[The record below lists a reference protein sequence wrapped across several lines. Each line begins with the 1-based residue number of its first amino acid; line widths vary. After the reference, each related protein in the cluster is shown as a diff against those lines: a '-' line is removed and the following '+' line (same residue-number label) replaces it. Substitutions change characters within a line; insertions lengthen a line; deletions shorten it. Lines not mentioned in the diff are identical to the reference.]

1 MEDTQVDNGFFEAYS
16 KKIKEEE
23 AKRAEA
29 AKKRA
34 DKQNGEGGS
43 TFKFDEIQYVGT
55 DKGKFLLLRF
65 LGLPIGSEAM
75 GYTRKPTDPK
85 EIIQLELKDSKGKKF
100 TVNLPLHAKDDKD
113 EHILFRIYNKVTE
126 SVKVGDAWVPKWK
139 DKFPELYELVTKGG
153 FTKNDGN
160 SYTYANGLKGI
171 QVTIYN
177 VFDRGDDWCKNNK
190 HSKILC
196 RDLNIDDQNRVW
208 PKPGI
213 KSYSLLPL
221 GKLIAKY
228 GLTEGFDVAMKRT
241 GIQNNPYV
249 ILNAS
254 RLKEREMVE
263 DLENDD
269 GSPFPI
275 DKIVIGPLSS
285 EEKSWEL
292 YNLDKYYSPTK
303 YSKIYERF
311 GRLFELCDADLGTHY
326 TDEIKGYIAQEEA
339 EAAKRKAARE
349 AEAEAGENA
358 AINAALDKIEAEA
371 DGTPAN
377 DEIEDATYAAP
388 KAEAPATE
396 APKTE
401 AAPSFDSIQ
410 SVNPTEE
417 VQIEAPTRSRSQAKA
432 EAASAPNTD
441 KFALLKGYNNLTDEL
456 KNRIVDVVQNGD
468 KVEIVWDRKDDLLRC
483 DTCGALSPESATHC
497 PVCGVK
503 F

>member
-1 MEDTQVDNGFFEAYS
+1 MIEDTRVDDGFFDAYS

-23 AKRAEA
+23 AARAEA
-29 AKKRA
+29 AAKKKA
-34 DKQNGEGGS
+34 KENGEGGS
-43 TFKFDEIQYVGT
+43 TFKFDEIEYVGAQ
-55 DKGKFLLLRF
+55 KKKFLLMRF

-100 TVNLPLHAKDDKD
+100 TVNLPLHAKEDDE
-113 EHILFRIYNKVTE
+113 EHILFRMYKTITE
-126 SVKVGDAWVPKWK
+126 QVKVGDAWVPKYK
-139 DKFPELYELVTKGG
+139 DKYPELYELATKGG
-153 FTKNDGN
+153 YKKTDGD
-160 SYTYANGLKGI
+160 SYKYANGLKGI

-177 VFDRGDDWCKNNK
+177 VIDYTDDWCAKNK

-196 RDLNIDDQNRVW
+196 RDVNIDEQNRVW
-208 PKPGI
+208 AKPGI

-228 GLTEGFDVAMKRT
+228 GLTENFDIAFKRT
-241 GIQNNPYV
+241 GLQNNPYI

-254 RLKEREMVE
+254 RLKEREMLE

-269 GSPFPI
+269 GSTF
-275 DKIVIGPLSS
+275 DTSKIHLPGPLSA
-285 EEKSWEL
+285 EEKEYGE

-303 YSKIYERF
+303 YGKIKERF
-311 GRLFELCDADLGTHY
+311 GEIFKLCDAYLGTHY
-326 TDEIKGYIAQEEA
+326 ETELDGYIKIEEE

-349 AEAEAGENA
+349 AEAAADENA

-371 DGTPAN
+371 EGVPVDN
-377 DEIEDATYAAP
+377 DIEDATYSAP
-388 KAEAPATE
+388 KAEAPKE
-396 APKTE
+396 EPKAE
-401 AAPSFDSIQ
+401 APSFDTMK
-410 SVNPTEE
+410 SVDPTAE
-417 VQIEAPTRSRSQAKA
+417 VQIEAPVRSRSQAKT
-432 EAASAPNTD
+432 ETAAPASD
-441 KFALLKGYNNLTDEL
+441 KFSLLKGYNNLSDEL

-468 KVEIVWDRKDDLLRC
+468 KVEVVWDRKDDLLRC

-497 PVCGVK
+497 PVCGIK